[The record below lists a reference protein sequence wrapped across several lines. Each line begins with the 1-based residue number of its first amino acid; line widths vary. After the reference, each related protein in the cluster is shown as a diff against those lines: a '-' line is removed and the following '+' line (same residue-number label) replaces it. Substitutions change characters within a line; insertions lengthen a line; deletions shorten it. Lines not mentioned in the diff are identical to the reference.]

1 LQQIEGVLPLNTA
14 SMTQEISITRGFA
27 EELRSEA
34 ASLFDVAFGPKLAVA
49 IPNPELRMQVLLDA
63 LDPSHAFVATAKG
76 RIVGIAGFK
85 TTAGALTSG
94 ISPRL
99 LRARLG
105 VWRSMRAVT
114 ILALFQRGLRPD
126 QLLMDGISVSPEARG
141 GGIGTKLLDRIKHFA
156 EEEGYRTVRLD
167 VIDTNQAARRLYER
181 QGFVATATSRFGYL
195 RWLLG
200 FSAATTL
207 EYRVSLAAA

>member
-1 LQQIEGVLPLNTA
+1 
-14 SMTQEISITRGFA
+14 MTQEISITRGFA

>member
-1 LQQIEGVLPLNTA
+1 
-14 SMTQEISITRGFA
+14 MTEEIAITRGFA

-34 ASLFDVAFGPKLAVA
+34 ASLFAAAFGPKLSVA
-49 IPNPELRMQVLLDA
+49 IPNPGLRMEILQEA

-85 TTAGALTSG
+85 TSAGALTSG

-99 LRARLG
+99 LRAKLG
-105 VWRSMRAVT
+105 VWRSLRAVAV
-114 ILALFQRGLRPD
+114 LALFERGLRPE
-126 QLLMDGISVSPEARG
+126 QLLMDGISVSPGARG
-141 GGIGTKLLDRIKHFA
+141 GGIGTKLLDRIKQFA

-167 VIDTNQAARRLYER
+167 VIDTNHAARRLYER
-181 QGFVATATSRFGYL
+181 QGFVATASSRFGYL

-207 EYRVSLAAA
+207 EYRVSRAAT

>member
-1 LQQIEGVLPLNTA
+1 
-14 SMTQEISITRGFA
+14 MTEEINITRGFA

-34 ASLFDVAFGPKLAVA
+34 ASLFDAAFGPKLSIA
-49 IPNPELRMQVLLDA
+49 IPDPEHRMQILKDA
-63 LDPSHAFVATAKG
+63 LDPSHAFVATSKG

-85 TTAGALTSG
+85 TMAGALTSG

-105 VWRSMRAVT
+105 VWRSMRAITV
-114 ILALFQRGLRPD
+114 LALFQRGLRPG

>member
-1 LQQIEGVLPLNTA
+1 ML
-14 SMTQEISITRGFA
+14 SMIQEINITRGFA
-27 EELRSEA
+27 EQLRSEA
-34 ASLFDVAFGPKLAVA
+34 ASLFDAAFCPKLAVA
-49 IPNPELRMQVLLDA
+49 IPNPEHRMKILQDA
-63 LDPSHAFVATAKG
+63 LDPSHAFVATSKG

-94 ISPRL
+94 ITPQL

-105 VWRSMRAVT
+105 VWGSMRAVT

-200 FSAATTL
+200 FSGATTL
-207 EYRVSLAAA
+207 EYRVSPAAA